1 MRKGCAHTP
10 ASRISC
16 QGCWLFSLFKLFIAT
31 KKLCIHVTTV
41 IDREH
46 TFMPADTILA
56 EAQSILSSVGTC
68 SYTFGTCVDQS
79 RLAGPL
85 PSMREDVRI
94 DLVEGAQPARL
105 FKGLIGA
112 YHYLGYRQA
121 NGAQVK
127 YLVAYRDRP
136 VACLSF
142 GPAAFK
148 VAARDQF
155 IGWSAAPE
163 LELTWIGKANHPNL
177 EQRILLDDPEKSRHA
192 PHRVGENNIFDN
204 KRTVANFLALDF
216 APCIIRAVADV
227 LQWVRNSQRVA
238 TVGRIL
244 KWPTRADC
252 KSAGL
257 RLRRFESF
265 SYHHFLSRGERGGGN
280 LPLNSGWNVFS
291 LHYWTFL
298 VRYWIFNPSHAQ
310 ARKAEIFH

>member
-1 MRKGCAHTP
+1 MRRRCEEESALFDY
-10 ASRISC
+10 A
-16 QGCWLFSLFKLFIAT
+16 QGLRSYSGIADKLPRLLAVLTFQIIHSN

-177 EQRILLDDPEKSRHA
+177 EQRILLDDPEKSHHA
-192 PHRVGENNIFDN
+192 PHRVGENNIFDMISPPIL
-204 KRTVANFLALDF
+204 T
-216 APCIIRAVADV
+216 AP
-227 LQWVRNSQRVA
+227 
-238 TVGRIL
+238 
-244 KWPTRADC
+244 
-252 KSAGL
+252 
-257 RLRRFESF
+257 
-265 SYHHFLSRGERGGGN
+265 GN
-280 LPLNSGWNVFS
+280 
-291 LHYWTFL
+291 
-298 VRYWIFNPSHAQ
+298 I
-310 ARKAEIFH
+310 